1 MGNNLSKFM
10 NKVGLALITA
20 MIVAAV
26 VGAILML
33 QPEPQ
38 SDHDW
43 AGANGA
49 NGAAKTPTATTPQEE
64 TPLPDAPPLP
74 SPQPTAA
81 PKSTA
86 SESQLAE
93 WQDKISSALADD
105 SISNQVAVQR
115 LLSLAKDPKVDEDV
129 RLDAL
134 EHSLNLTEDEEFGEV
149 LPLLT
154 DKSVPVDMLDSALTD
169 LYNRGD
175 RVKLESVLEV
185 AKVPEHPLHEDAIE
199 LLEFY
204 VDENYGDDW
213 DAWGTAVNTY
223 FTENEIE

>member
-1 MGNNLSKFM
+1 M
-10 NKVGLALITA
+10 NKIGLSLISV
-20 MIVAAV
+20 MIVAVIAGV
-26 VGAILML
+26 IIMLRPETEPNVNWGGADKA
-33 QPEPQ
+33 P
-38 SDHDW
+38 
-43 AGANGA
+43 
-49 NGAAKTPTATTPQEE
+49 ATTTAPTPDQP
-64 TPLPDAPPLP
+64 PLPDDPP
-74 SPQPTAA
+74 SPGNKPAD
-81 PKSTA
+81 
-86 SESQLAE
+86 SEPEMSEARKAQLAA

-105 SISNQVAVQR
+105 TISNQVAVQR
-115 LLSLAKDPKVDEDV
+115 LLSLAKDPNVDETV

-134 EHSLNLTEDEEFGEV
+134 EHSLNLTDDEEFGEV
-149 LPLLT
+149 LPILT
-154 DKSVPVDMLDSALTD
+154 DTSAPVEMLDSALTD

-185 AKVPEHPLHEDAIE
+185 AKIPDHPLHEDAIE